1 MSDERAPARTSGR
14 EPSRRPSRPGWDAF
28 LLALLVLAHL
38 QVLGLAESA
47 ALPLRLQDVLR
58 HPVLGRLIPPAGV
71 AAFGEVGPRPGEPVG
86 LVLFALTV
94 GGVLLY
100 FVADLALRAR
110 RKQQVKWALLRADHR
125 HGAGAAHGASSSL
138 LRQGAAP
145 PASPTTAARDP
156 DRRRPSAF
164 CWKGAI
170 PTWKTTPRRPW
181 PRWGFS
187 EYRTA
192 LLPLSVSALDLLSS
206 ARRSTWRQRSASTTS
221 A

>member
-100 FVADLALRAR
+100 FVADLALRGR
-110 RKQQVKWALLRADHR
+110 RKQQVKWAPRADHR
-125 HGAGAAHGASSSL
+125 HGAGAAHGASSSSCARERP
-138 LRQGAAP
+138 RQLHP
-145 PASPTTAARDP
+145 RRRRDP
-156 DRRRPSAF
+156 DRGDHPLSVGRAQSLRGRLHRDAH
-164 CWKGAI
+164 G
-170 PTWKTTPRRPW
+170 RV
-181 PRWGFS
+181 GFQ
-187 EYRTA
+187 RVPHRA
-192 LLPLSVSALDLLSS
+192 LPLSVSALDLPLQ
-206 ARRSTWRQRSASTTS
+206 RRSTWRATRSASTTS